1 MPFISETS
9 AVERKHYNTEQSLPP
24 TYSQPTTPVTSSRP
38 SFSFLKAFLLMTTG
52 GITLVTLL
60 ILVGVWRAGSSFFS
74 LVENFFTAPPATPQ
88 VSVPSMVVNQIQG
101 VSELT
106 TAVFTME
113 AIVPTEQDRKL
124 GNMTLGTTRLLYIA
138 QGEVRAGVDLN
149 AITAEDV
156 ILNEAANSVVVQIP
170 SAEILDQKLDVTES
184 QVYDYDRGFLNLGPD
199 VAPQLQTLA
208 QQKTLEKVLSAACQ
222 QGILDQ
228 ARDRAQL
235 TIKELLT
242 ASGYT
247 NVTVVSEVS
256 PASQCA
262 VK

>member
-1 MPFISETS
+1 MQRTSETS
-9 AVERKHYNTEQSLPP
+9 AVETSPYSTEPPLPP
-24 TYSQPTTPVTSSRP
+24 TPPARP

-60 ILVGVWRAGSSFFS
+60 ILVGVWRAGSSFFG
-74 LVENFFTAPPATPQ
+74 LVEALFTAPPPTPD
-88 VSVPSMVVNQIQG
+88 VAVPTMVVNQIQG

-113 AIVPTEQDRKL
+113 AIVPTAQDRKF
-124 GNMTLGTTRLLYIA
+124 GNVTLGTTRLLYIA
-138 QGEVRAGVDLN
+138 QGEVRAGVNLRD
-149 AITAEDV
+149 ITAEDV
-156 ILNEAANSVVVQIP
+156 VVNEETDSVVVKIP
-170 SAEILDQKLDVTES
+170 SAEILDHNLNVNQS
-184 QVYDYDRGFLNLGPD
+184 QVYEYNRGFLNLGPD

-208 QQKTLEKVLSAACQ
+208 QQKTLDKVLSAACE

-242 ASGYT
+242 ASGYS
-247 NVTVVSEVS
+247 NVKVVSDVS
-256 PASQCA
+256 SPTQCA

>member
-1 MPFISETS
+1 MPFTSETS
-9 AVERKHYNTEQSLPP
+9 AVERNPYSTEQPLPP
-24 TYSQPTTPVTSSRP
+24 TSSQPTTPVPPSRP

-52 GITLVTLL
+52 GITLMTLL
-60 ILVGVWRAGSSFFS
+60 ILIGVWRAGTGFFS
-74 LVENFFTAPPATPQ
+74 LVENFLSAPPATPQ
-88 VSVPSMVVNQIQG
+88 VSLPSMVVNQIQG

-113 AIVPTEQDRKL
+113 AIVPTEQDRKF
-124 GNMTLGTTRLLYIA
+124 GNVTLGTTRLLYIA

-149 AITAEDV
+149 AITAKDV
-156 ILNEAANSVVVQIP
+156 ILNDATNSVVVKIP

-208 QQKTLEKVLSAACQ
+208 QQKTLDKVVSAACQ
-222 QGILDQ
+222 QGILEQ

-247 NVTVVSEVS
+247 NVRVVSEVS